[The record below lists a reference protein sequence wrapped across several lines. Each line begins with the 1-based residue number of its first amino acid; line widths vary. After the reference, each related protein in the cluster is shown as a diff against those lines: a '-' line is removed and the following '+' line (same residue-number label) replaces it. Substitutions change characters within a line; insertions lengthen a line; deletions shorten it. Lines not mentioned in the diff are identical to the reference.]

1 MSEGVQLSS
10 ESWGIYQKFERFQG
24 KNHLENV
31 NFVFGQ
37 WLYLPCISIVC
48 FDGDFWQIVQCY
60 YTAIAV
66 ERSHAV
72 WRIIWIGVCE
82 LCDFCCWTCWTWGW
96 CGMSWI
102 MMCGIRD
109 IILMELGDVEFS
121 SPVLSVRSCCCWHCP
136 WPDDDD
142 DLVLTMY

>member
-1 MSEGVQLSS
+1 
-10 ESWGIYQKFERFQG
+10 
-24 KNHLENV
+24 
-31 NFVFGQ
+31 
-37 WLYLPCISIVC
+37 VC

-96 CGMSWI
+96 CGM
-102 MMCGIRD
+102 
-109 IILMELGDVEFS
+109 
-121 SPVLSVRSCCCWHCP
+121 
-136 WPDDDD
+136 
-142 DLVLTMY
+142 